1 VVREAIEADCRAG
14 RYRVIVATNTL
25 AQGVNLPV
33 KTVIVHSTWR
43 GDETGERSRIP
54 VRDYWNIAG
63 RAGRAGQETEGLIIH
78 LTLTDQ
84 DLRDFNHYRN
94 PQNIEPVNGALFR
107 MLEELIRARLS
118 TDAIENA
125 ASVLD
130 PEVLAIAVEEG
141 IDSVDSAIWDS
152 SLGGTYV
159 EVQAKETQFD
169 LAPLLQTVRTAA
181 RNVFQRAPEASWRRV
196 YAQTGLSSFSCSLLR
211 DDVVARADDVRSLLR
226 AAGYDDLQEL
236 SHLVMDIGLQLPE
249 AQTVVSFAGDPESL
263 LAQWLAGSPLEE
275 IYSNVPDTINSV
287 EQLSRFI
294 EELFGYRLPW
304 IVSALLRIGKEEL
317 KIDDNELSDYAR
329 NYPTMIKYGVPDPVA
344 AWAMSAGIT
353 TRKTAILLAGAFER
367 ASNSL
372 THEDFVTWLANLSDD
387 ALRHDH
393 GVTGFVLE
401 DLRYKLGR
409 MAINPLLR
417 PIEPLRKMLPL
428 QTRVVGVYYENRRIT
443 ARRVR
448 TGDPLDL
455 RRDYDNPVDLNAI
468 AVYHRAGQVGFLPKD
483 LAQRLAP
490 ELDAGEVITAR
501 AVSVTQA
508 EVPEITLELALPL

>member
-1 VVREAIEADCRAG
+1 
-14 RYRVIVATNTL
+14 
-25 AQGVNLPV
+25 
-33 KTVIVHSTWR
+33 
-43 GDETGERSRIP
+43 
-54 VRDYWNIAG
+54 
-63 RAGRAGQETEGLIIH
+63 
-78 LTLTDQ
+78 
-84 DLRDFNHYRN
+84 
-94 PQNIEPVNGALFR
+94 

-428 QTRVVGVYYENRRIT
+428 QTRVVGVYYDSI
-443 ARRVR
+443 
-448 TGDPLDL
+448 LKFFSL
-455 RRDYDNPVDLNAI
+455 AI
-468 AVYHRAGQVGFLPKD
+468 
-483 LAQRLAP
+483 
-490 ELDAGEVITAR
+490 R
-501 AVSVTQA
+501 AVLIFQVLHSIRATHNHSVA
-508 EVPEITLELALPL
+508 FS